1 MNPHISVITLGVKD
15 LDRAKQFYSEG
26 LGWPVQ
32 VDQGQ
37 FVSFSPAG
45 GSSAVA
51 LYPWDVLAGD
61 ADVRQEGNGFR
72 GVTFN
77 YIVRSDDRVDAVLA
91 DAERAGGAIVKP
103 PQQAKW
109 GGYSGQFADLD
120 GILWKV
126 VSGYYERAGTTVET
140 RDAFSE

>member
-15 LDRAKQFYSEG
+15 LSRAKQFYSEG

-32 VDQGQ
+32 VDQGH
-37 FVSFSPAG
+37 FVSFTPAG

-51 LYPWDVLAGD
+51 LYPWDALAGD
-61 ADVRQEGNGFR
+61 AKVPPQGNGFR

-103 PQQAKW
+103 AQQAGW
-109 GGYSGQFADLD
+109 GGYSGQFADPD

-126 VSGYYERAGTTVET
+126 VSGYYHRAGATVET
-140 RDAFSE
+140 QDAFSE